1 MAKVLIVD
9 DAKFLR
15 VMLSSILENGDFEVV
30 AEAENGEE
38 AIELYKEHRPDI
50 VTMDITMPVM
60 NGIDA
65 IREIKKIDENAS
77 IVVCSAVGQKN
88 VVVEAIE
95 AGAKD
100 FIVKPFNEKKVLETL
115 NRILDRITL

>member
-1 MAKVLIVD
+1 MAKILVVD

-15 VMLSSILENGDFEVV
+15 VTLGSILKNAEHDVV
-30 AEAENGEE
+30 GEAENGEQ
-38 AIELYKEHRPDI
+38 AIRRFIELKPDLI
-50 VTMDITMPVM
+50 TMDITMPIM

-65 IREIKKIDENAS
+65 IKEIMKIDDTVK
-77 IVVCSAVGQKN
+77 IIVCSAVGQKK

-100 FIVKPFNEKKVLETL
+100 FIVKPFNESHVLDTINRVLERTE
-115 NRILDRITL
+115 

>member
-1 MAKVLIVD
+1 MAKILVVD

-15 VMLSSILENGDFEVV
+15 VTLGSILKNAAHDVV
-30 AEAENGEE
+30 GEAENGEE
-38 AIELYKEHRPDI
+38 AIQQFKELKPDLI
-50 VTMDITMPVM
+50 TMDITMPIM

-65 IREIKKIDENAS
+65 IKEIMKIDDTVK
-77 IVVCSAVGQKN
+77 IVVCSAVGQKK

-100 FIVKPFNEKKVLETL
+100 FIVKPFNESHVLDTINRVLE
-115 NRILDRITL
+115 RAE

>member
-1 MAKVLIVD
+1 MAKILVVD

-15 VMLSSILENGDFEVV
+15 VTLGSIMKNAAHDVV
-30 AEAENGEE
+30 GEAENGEE
-38 AIELYKEHRPDI
+38 AIQQFKELKPDLI
-50 VTMDITMPVM
+50 TMDITMPIM

-65 IREIKKIDENAS
+65 IKEIIRLDDTVK
-77 IVVCSAVGQKN
+77 IVVCSAVGQKK

-100 FIVKPFNEKKVLETL
+100 FIVKPFNESHVLDTINRVLERTE
-115 NRILDRITL
+115 